1 MHFHVSLKDLEDI
14 EGRILGGGS
23 DDEIVQRLR
32 HVYGFLPAETII
44 SLADGVVSIDIPERV
59 ITNKLEA
66 IRLHEKA
73 SQRAKS
79 GEYAKA
85 ISIWER
91 VLELDPTY
99 VLARRDLGM
108 ALMEVNRIADAKE
121 HLIEAATLDPK
132 DSWSYVVLGNIL
144 ARNENDTVG
153 ATRFYKKALEI
164 NPKDSWAINS
174 MGGIALEQEKWDE
187 AINWFDQ
194 SIAINSKFANPYYGK
209 SHAYAG
215 KMEPDKALAS
225 IEQLFRDAE
234 LQDARS
240 QPVFRAARDNYKNTQ
255 LALARISLNSANDA
269 LLVYKE
275 HVEDISGFPVKEE
288 RKVMDALLAGQT
300 QMAWKKQRDHHLVI
314 IRSQY
319 SEELVSHVRAHE
331 FTHIALEAEARA
343 QGRNKWFGTTA
354 VSREAALR
362 SMAGDIRKMERG
374 AGGSFNSQSNAELIV
389 QILNG
394 ACGFIFNAPLDM
406 IIEERIR
413 DRLPAL
419 RHSQYCSLVQ
429 LASEA
434 EYITTQKAVREHTP
448 KLILRV
454 NDTLNTVMA
463 LWLRDF
469 TGGVA
474 DFTPS
479 YRKLDHF
486 ALAGKLYS
494 HFQSRSK
501 SGFQPGDE
509 YHLVDE
515 FADQLKVRDWYQWIV
530 DPSGIDHEPKSKPD
544 ANVEATPTG
553 TTNPELLRS
562 MDMASTMYIVAAME
576 RFEKLPKEQVQHI
589 AFEIGMLGMSGLD
602 YASPEKKYQLNALPG
617 EKFSGLELM
626 ALMHTGF
633 RQVVP
638 EQDPGMGLDDAYEMA
653 QSLYSARRKKK

>member
-1 MHFHVSLKDLEDI
+1 MQFYVSLKDLEDI
-14 EGRILGGGS
+14 EGRILTGGN
-23 DDEIVQRLR
+23 DEEIIQRLR
-32 HVYGFLPAETII
+32 HVYEFLPAETNI
-44 SLADGVVSIDIPERV
+44 SVADGIVSIDIPERV
-59 ITNKLEA
+59 ISNKLEA

-73 SQRAKS
+73 SQRAKA
-79 GEYAKA
+79 GEYVKA
-85 ISIWER
+85 INIWER

-108 ALMEVNRIADAKE
+108 ALMEVNKIAEAKE

-144 ARNENDTVG
+144 ARNQDDFEG
-153 ATRFYKKALEI
+153 AIRFYKKALEI

-187 AINWFDQ
+187 AINLFDQ
-194 SIAINSKFANPYYGK
+194 SIAINPKFANPYFGK
-209 SHAYAG
+209 SHAYVG
-215 KMEPDKALAS
+215 KSEPDKALAS
-225 IEQLFRDAE
+225 IEQLFKDAE

-255 LALARISLNSANDA
+255 LTLAKISLGSANDA
-269 LLVYKE
+269 LAVYKE
-275 HVEDISGFPVKEE
+275 HVEDISSFPVKEE
-288 RKVMDALLAGQT
+288 RKAMDALLAGQT

-319 SEELVSHVRAHE
+319 SEELVPHIRAHE
-331 FTHIALEAEARA
+331 FTHIALEAEARSK
-343 QGRNKWFGTTA
+343 GRNKWFGTTA
-354 VSREAALR
+354 VTRETALR
-362 SMAGDIRKMERG
+362 AMAGDIKKMERG
-374 AGGSFNSQSNAELIV
+374 GVANTQNTAEVIV

-413 DRLPAL
+413 DGLPAL
-419 RHSQYCSLVQ
+419 KHSQYCSLVQ

-434 EYITTQKAVREHTP
+434 EYITTQKTVRELTP

-469 TGGVA
+469 THGIA

-479 YRKLDHF
+479 YRKLENF
-486 ALAGKLYS
+486 ALGGKLYS
-494 HFQSRSK
+494 HFQSRAK
-501 SGFQPGDE
+501 KGFQPGDE
-509 YHLVDE
+509 YDLVDE
-515 FADQLKVRDWYQWIV
+515 FADQLKIRDWYQWIV
-530 DPSGIDHEPKSKPD
+530 DPSGLAHKPKTKPD
-544 ANVEATPTG
+544 PNAEKTPVG
-553 TTNPELLRS
+553 TTNPELLKA

-576 RFEKLPKEQVQHI
+576 RFEKLQKKQVQQI
-589 AFEIGMLGMSGLD
+589 AFEIGVLGMSGLD
-602 YASPEKKYQLNALPG
+602 YASSEKKYQLNSLPG

-633 RQVVP
+633 KQVAP
-638 EQDPGMGLDDAYEMA
+638 EQDSGMGLDDAFEMA
-653 QSLYSARRKKK
+653 QSLFIARQRKK